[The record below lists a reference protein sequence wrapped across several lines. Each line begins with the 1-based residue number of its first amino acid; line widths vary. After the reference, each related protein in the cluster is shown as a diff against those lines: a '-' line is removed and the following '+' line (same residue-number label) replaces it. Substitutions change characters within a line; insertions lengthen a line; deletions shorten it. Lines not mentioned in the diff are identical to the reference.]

1 MSKPRTSLYRNN
13 VKILSISF
21 VATVLLISSG
31 CATQPKDIPAAEVSS
46 IRYRQFSCVDLH
58 NELTSAIQ
66 NRDSYIKKQSDD
78 RSRDIKSN
86 TFFLPGS
93 GAMNRDH
100 DHEVAESK
108 GIVIAIERELEDRCS
123 TAPN

>member
-1 MSKPRTSLYRNN
+1 MT
-13 VKILSISF
+13 
-21 VATVLLISSG
+21 G
-31 CATQPKDIPAAEVSS
+31 CATQPQDIPPAEVSS

-58 NELTSAIQ
+58 KELASAIQ
-66 NRDSYIKKQSDD
+66 NRNSYILQQSDD

-100 DHEVAESK
+100 EHEVAESK

-123 TAPN
+123 SAPN